1 MAKVRGFAK
10 PYAGAAGR
18 IVEMDIRLL
27 CERAGFFN
35 SLLGLSQGG
44 INKLTRGSMI
54 LHSLFYYR
62 SMKPV
67 VFMMLSR

>member
-35 SLLGLSQGG
+35 SLLGLSQEA
-44 INKLTRGSMI
+44 LTN
-54 LHSLFYYR
+54 
-62 SMKPV
+62 
-67 VFMMLSR
+67 